1 MCRALNLNYDILAKS
16 NYKGLSVEYFHRFL
30 NKSVI
35 VVAEE
40 RGTNDIFVPT
50 SIVAGYPWNNTP
62 IDGTDNLLSIPVIGR
77 ELYFPLDINLTVTKL
92 TQNNAHAVL

>member
-1 MCRALNLNYDILAKS
+1 MCRALNLNYNILAKS

-40 RGTNDIFVPT
+40 RGTNDIFVPA

-62 IDGTDNLLSIPVIGR
+62 IDGTENIRSIPVIGR
-77 ELYFPLDINLTVTKL
+77 ELYFPLDINFTVTKL
-92 TQNNAHAVL
+92 TQNNAHVVL